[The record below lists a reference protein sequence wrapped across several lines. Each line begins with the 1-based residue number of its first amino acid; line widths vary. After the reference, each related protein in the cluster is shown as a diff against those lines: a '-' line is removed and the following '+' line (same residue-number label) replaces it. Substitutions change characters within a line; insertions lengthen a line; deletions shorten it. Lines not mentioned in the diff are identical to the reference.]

1 MDAYGATM
9 LQHPEY
15 IALTVLALLVL
26 AGGLLLGR
34 RLRRQRRL
42 LAVLHQELD
51 AAHRCLDNLTPV
63 APEKTSFATSLDL
76 ARQKNYPPAPAV
88 TDPLADKY
96 RQAAALVARGVA
108 AADIAAALN
117 ISPHEAEQL
126 SSLARVARSAP
137 KNSKEKSPDDRNT

>member
-1 MDAYGATM
+1 MNVYGTTM

-15 IALTVLALLVL
+15 IALAGLALLVL
-26 AGGLLLGR
+26 AGGLILGR

-63 APEKTSFATSLDL
+63 VPENTSFATSLDL
-76 ARQKNYPPAPAV
+76 ARQKNHSPTPPVTAP
-88 TDPLADKY
+88 PADKY
-96 RQAAALVARGVA
+96 RQAAALAARGA
-108 AADIAAALN
+108 KAADIATALN

-126 SSLARVARSAP
+126 SNLAQIARSTP
-137 KNSKEKSPDDRNT
+137 RKG